1 MKKILITG
9 SSGLVGTALVQ
20 AFRASGFVV
29 VGLDLRGLGEE
40 YGDVLDE
47 QRVRAAMHGVDLVI
61 HCAAISRV
69 ITGEQ
74 ERWLCFNTNVK
85 GTFNVFEVAR
95 VLHVPVLYLSSREV
109 YGNPSRLPV
118 TEDFPIQPI
127 NTYGMTKQIGENL
140 VKSLLMEGCRVAIV
154 RLSNVYGSVYDYEDR
169 VVPAFVRAAILGR
182 PLRVDGP
189 EHTFDF
195 THVDDV
201 VTGIM
206 AIAELL
212 MSDAPVPPTIHLL
225 TGRPTTL
232 QQLAELAIHT
242 TRSNSPIIH
251 AEPRNYDVAK
261 FYGDPALAKAVLGW
275 RAQISIEE
283 GVKRLINDF
292 RRPVNQLRKVGAP

>member
-1 MKKILITG
+1 MKKVLITG
-9 SSGLVGTALVQ
+9 SAGLVGTALAQ
-20 AFRASGFVV
+20 AFRVAGFEV
-29 VGLDLRGLGEE
+29 VGLDLRGHGEE

-47 QRVRAAMHGVDLVI
+47 QRVRAAMQGVDLVI
-61 HCAAISRV
+61 HCAAVSRV
-69 ITGEQ
+69 ISGEQ
-74 ERWLCFNTNVK
+74 DRWRCFNTNVK

-95 VLHVPVLYLSSREV
+95 VLHVPVLYVSSREV
-109 YGNPSRLPV
+109 YGNPASLPV

-127 NTYGMTKQIGENL
+127 NTYGITKQIGENL
-140 VKSLLMEGCRVAIV
+140 VNSLQLEGYRVAIV

-169 VVPAFVRAAILGR
+169 VVPAFVSSAILGR

-195 THVDDV
+195 THINDV
-201 VTGIM
+201 VSGLM
-206 AIAELL
+206 AIANLL
-212 MSDAPVPPTIHLL
+212 MSDAPVPPTVHLL

-242 TRSNSPIIH
+242 TRSNSPIVH

-261 FYGDPALAKAVLGW
+261 FYGDPARAKAVLGW
-275 RAQISIEE
+275 STQISIEE

-292 RRPVNQLRKVGAP
+292 RRSFNQLRKGPGR